1 MTPIFKILTPRVLKN
16 KHLHRKYQLQ
26 PAASGQV
33 FDKFRRTLH
42 AATGNRREI
51 VSNKENF
58 SLGRFHRQKLWKES
72 SVMNGKIFLQKR
84 LTSAGTELATE
95 TSNFSPGMPAD

>member
-33 FDKFRRTLH
+33 FDKFCRTLH
-42 AATGNRREI
+42 AAGNRRKI
-51 VSNKENF
+51 VSNKEIFARAF
-58 SLGRFHRQKLWKES
+58 SSL
-72 SVMNGKIFLQKR
+72 KIMERKQCY
-84 LTSAGTELATE
+84 EW
-95 TSNFSPGMPAD
+95 